1 MLDVNGIELKA
12 GDVVKVS
19 GAYFKHDNGLYFI
32 DHAPGDPSWSGSDCG
47 MKGLNRN
54 GAMSKTRTCA
64 FWPLCAYT
72 NDHDKNIRA
81 REHNSAHAKIEI
93 VRGVPVA
100 GMIEHFKEQKE
111 SAEYWEK
118 THDGEPYDEKE
129 NPYKLINKTDVYHN
143 EKDAKDNF
151 SVIGGDFKYTI
162 DTAVFSEAK

>member
-19 GAYFKHDNGLYFI
+19 GAYFKRDNGLYFI
-32 DHAPGDPSWSGSDCG
+32 AHAPGDPSWSGSDCSL
-47 MKGLNRN
+47 KGLNRN

-100 GMIEHFKEQKE
+100 GMVEHFKEQKE
-111 SAEYWEK
+111 SAEYWE
-118 THDGEPYDEKE
+118 GRAIY
-129 NPYKLINKTDVYHN
+129 
-143 EKDAKDNF
+143 NF
-151 SVIGGDFKYTI
+151 GADC
-162 DTAVFSEAK
+162 DEAKRNRRIAEHYASIIDRLTAEN

>member
-32 DHAPGDPSWSGSDCG
+32 AHAPGDPSWSGSDCSLA
-47 MKGLNRN
+47 GLNRN
-54 GAMSKTRTCA
+54 GALSKTRSCA

-81 REHNSAHAKIEI
+81 REHNSVHAKIEI

-100 GMIEHFKEQKE
+100 GMVEHFKEQKE
-111 SAEYWEK
+111 SAEYWEERAIYNWGAGC
-118 THDGEPYDEKE
+118 D
-129 NPYKLINKTDVYHN
+129 
-143 EKDAKDNF
+143 
-151 SVIGGDFKYTI
+151 
-162 DTAVFSEAK
+162 EAKKNRMIADHYARIIDRLTAEN